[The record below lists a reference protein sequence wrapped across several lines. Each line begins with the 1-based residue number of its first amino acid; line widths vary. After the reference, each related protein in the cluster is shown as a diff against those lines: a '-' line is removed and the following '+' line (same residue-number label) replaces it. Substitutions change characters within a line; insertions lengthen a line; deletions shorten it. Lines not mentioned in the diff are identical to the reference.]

1 MRWTLIAAGVVVG
14 SLLLLW
20 NFVFFTVDQT
30 QQALVVEFGS
40 PKRVVT
46 EPGLNMYLPW
56 QNVIKFEK
64 RVLDLDAQPE
74 EVTSSDQKRLV
85 VDAFARYRIVDPL
98 KFYQTVN
105 NTDNANLRL
114 SAILNSNLRV
124 TLAGRSFQAVLS
136 AQRAELMRLI
146 REETNEEAKALGIEI
161 VDVRIRRADLPQANS
176 EAIFKRMRRTG
187 HAKPPTSAPRATR
200 RRRKSGPTPT
210 VRRRLSSP
218 RRPRPPTSCEA
229 RAKAS
234 ATASLPRPSRAI
246 RASSSSTARCRPMAR
261 RCRTPTRPWCS
272 RRTASS
278 SSTSTLARD
287 EPRRHSSRN
296 ALRPIV
302 IIFRCSHRADCA

>member
-1 MRWTLIAAGVVVG
+1 MRWIAIGAGILVGALI
-14 SLLLLW
+14 LLW

-64 RVLDLDAQPE
+64 RVLDLDAESE

-105 NTDNANLRL
+105 NTDNANQRL

-136 AQRAELMRLI
+136 AQRAELMRII
-146 REETNEEAKALGIEI
+146 REETNDEATALGIEI

-176 EAIFKRMRRTG
+176 QAIFNRMKTDRAREAADIRARGNQAGAEIRADADRQATIIVAEATKAADIMRGEGEGERNRIFADAFSRDPGFFEFYRSMQAYAATMSGTDTTMVLSPDSKFFQYFRTG
-187 HAKPPTSAPRATR
+187 P
-200 RRRKSGPTPT
+200 G
-210 VRRRLSSP
+210 
-218 RRPRPPTSCEA
+218 
-229 RAKAS
+229 
-234 ATASLPRPSRAI
+234 
-246 RASSSSTARCRPMAR
+246 
-261 RCRTPTRPWCS
+261 RTPPQ
-272 RRTASS
+272 
-278 SSTSTLARD
+278 
-287 EPRRHSSRN
+287 
-296 ALRPIV
+296 
-302 IIFRCSHRADCA
+302 

>member
-1 MRWTLIAAGVVVG
+1 MRIILIGAGIVVG
-14 SLLLLW
+14 ALFLLW

-46 EPGLNMYLPW
+46 EPGLNVYLPW

-64 RVLDLDAQPE
+64 RVLDLDAPTE

-105 NTDNANLRL
+105 NTDNANQRL
-114 SAILNSNLRV
+114 SAILNSNIRV

-146 REETNEEAKALGIEI
+146 RDETNEEAKALGIEI

-176 EAIFKRMRRTG
+176 EAIFKRMQTD
-187 HAKPPTSAPRATR
+187 RAR
-200 RRRKSGPTPT
+200 
-210 VRRRLSSP
+210 
-218 RRPRPPTSCEA
+218 EA
-229 RAKAS
+229 ADIRAKGNQA
-234 ATASLPRPSRAI
+234 AAEI
-246 RASSSSTARCRPMAR
+246 RADADRQATIIVAEATKAADIMRGEGEGERNRIFAEAFSRDPAFFEFYRSMQAYGASMSSSDTTMYLSPD
-261 RCRTPTRPWCS
+261 S
-272 RRTASS
+272 KFFQYF
-278 SSTSTLARD
+278 
-287 EPRRHSSRN
+287 N
-296 ALRPIV
+296 AGPGRSQP
-302 IIFRCSHRADCA
+302 

>member
-176 EAIFKRMRRTG
+176 EAIFKRMQTD
-187 HAKPPTSAPRATR
+187 RAR
-200 RRRKSGPTPT
+200 
-210 VRRRLSSP
+210 
-218 RRPRPPTSCEA
+218 EA
-229 RAKAS
+229 ADIRAKGNQA
-234 ATASLPRPSRAI
+234 AAEI
-246 RASSSSTARCRPMAR
+246 RADADRQATIIVAEATKAADILRGEGEGERNRIFAEAFSRDPGFFEFY
-261 RCRTPTRPWCS
+261 RTMQAYGTSMSDTDTTMVLSPDSKFFQYFNAGPG
-272 RRTASS
+272 RTA
-278 SSTSTLARD
+278 
-287 EPRRHSSRN
+287 P
-296 ALRPIV
+296 PQ
-302 IIFRCSHRADCA
+302 